1 MSIDGARS
9 WRSATLGSDL
19 GRLSFSEW
27 HLPVTF
33 KRNGPATVMVRAT
46 NRQGE
51 VQPMTADWNPGGY
64 RRRVVET
71 TSITIV

>member
-1 MSIDGARS
+1 
-9 WRSATLGSDL
+9 
-19 GRLSFSEW
+19 
-27 HLPVTF
+27 
-33 KRNGPATVMVRAT
+33 MVRAT

-51 VQPMTADWNPGGY
+51 VQPMKADWNPGGY